1 MVMNSGNLQLD
12 VDPFESFKVWW
23 DEALGTGLNEP
34 TAMTLAT
41 VRPDG
46 RPAARVVLCKGFDSH
61 GFQFFTNYNSPKAEE
76 LENSPVASL
85 VFFWAS
91 FYRQVR
97 IEGRVEKVSLEES
110 EQYFKTRPRGSQ
122 IGAWSSP
129 QSQTLQSR
137 EQLLELLKSNE
148 IRFEGAE
155 VPCPPHWGGYRVVPD
170 RFEFWEGR
178 EFRLHERFVYKL
190 ERGRWVLDRLAP

>member
-1 MVMNSGNLQLD
+1 MTMKNGSLQLD

-23 DEALGTGLNEP
+23 DEALRSGAIEP

-41 VRPDG
+41 VKPDG
-46 RPAARVVLCKGFDSH
+46 RPAARVVLCKGFDSK
-61 GFQFFTNYNSPKAEE
+61 GFQFFTNYNSPKADE
-76 LENSPVASL
+76 LENSPAASL

-97 IEGRVEKVSLEES
+97 IEGRVEKVSQAES

-129 QSQTLQSR
+129 QSQKLQSR
-137 EQLLELLKSNE
+137 DQLIELLKSNE
-148 IRFEGAE
+148 VRFEGKE

-170 RFEFWEGR
+170 HFEFWEGR
-178 EFRLHERFVYKL
+178 EFRLHERFAYRL
-190 ERGRWVLDRLAP
+190 DRTGWVLERLAP